1 MSIQRSNW
9 KVCVFTLIWIPGILV
24 SQVMNVQMRLSHL
37 NVQAIAN
44 HSVMNVNLL

>member
-37 NVQAIAN
+37 NIAN